1 MKKVVLLVLVA
12 FMTLAMGQKA
22 QAIEDPNP
30 TGTLVIGARAGIFY
44 GYGAN
49 FVADYTVVDYWWKG
63 HFTVGA
69 YTGFNWNPNPYYI
82 ELHERRPGF
91 WNWALMPRA
100 TYGINIIEDL
110 EIHAGVMAGF
120 CVQHWPSE
128 YHLEDPNRFLF
139 THGEFV
145 GARYMF
151 LDNFGVEAEIIY
163 SSNFGRRGYDPYGM
177 SYFNV
182 GFTYQ
187 F

>member
-1 MKKVVLLVLVA
+1 MKKVLMLVMVA
-12 FMTLAMGQKA
+12 FMTLAVSQKA

-49 FVADYTVVDYWWKG
+49 FVADYTVVDSWWKG

-69 YTGFNWNPNPYYI
+69 YTGFNWNPYYT
-82 ELHERRPGF
+82 ELDHTRYGF

-100 TYGINIIEDL
+100 TYGLNITNDFEV
-110 EIHAGVMAGF
+110 HVGFMAGF
-120 CVQHWPSE
+120 CVQHWPSQ
-128 YHLEDPNRFLF
+128 YYTDPNRFLF
-139 THGEFV
+139 THGELAGV
-145 GARYMF
+145 RYMF
-151 LDNFGVEAEIIY
+151 TDNFGVEAEIIY
-163 SSNFGRRGYDPYGM
+163 SSNVGAHGYDPYGM

-182 GFTYQ
+182 GMTFK

>member
-12 FMTLAMGQKA
+12 FMTLAVCPKA

-30 TGTLVIGARAGIFY
+30 TGTLVVGARAGIFY

-49 FVADYTVVDYWWKG
+49 FVADYTVVDYWWMG

-69 YTGFNWNPNPYYI
+69 YTGFNWNPNPYFD
-82 ELHERRPGF
+82 ELNETRYGF

-100 TYGINIIEDL
+100 TYGLNITDDFEV
-110 EIHAGVMAGF
+110 HAGVMAGF
-120 CVQHWPSE
+120 CVQRWPR
-128 YHLEDPNRFLF
+128 YDDPNRVLF
-139 THGEFV
+139 THGEFAGV
-145 GARYMF
+145 RYLF
-151 LDNFGVEAEIIY
+151 TDNFGVEAEIIY
-163 SSNFGRRGYDPYGM
+163 SSNFGAHGYDPYGM

-182 GFTYQ
+182 GFTYR